1 MPKLRPILFNT
12 EMVKAILDG
21 HKTETRRVIKQVSP
35 DAKKLDTLWPT
46 PPYCIGDYLYV
57 RETYCPLDIDH
68 VINGEKYVYKAD
80 CTAESE
86 CVRKELGYKWRPS
99 IHMPKE
105 AARLF
110 LKVEN
115 VKIRHLRGM
124 QKRDFQNEGLASGA
138 ALVGDMEMC
147 EEEFKLLWNS
157 TVSDPRYKWENDP
170 WVWVI
175 QFKVVDRKEVKLWL
189 KENAE

>member
-1 MPKLRPILFNT
+1 MARLKPILFNT
-12 EMVKAILDG
+12 EMVRAILDG
-21 HKTETRRVIKQVSP
+21 YKTETRRVIKQVSP
-35 DAKKLDTLWPT
+35 DAKELDTLWPK

-57 RETYCPLDIDH
+57 RETYCQLDIDH
-68 VINGEKYVYKAD
+68 VINGEKYIYKAD

-86 CVRKELGYKWRPS
+86 CVR

-115 VKIRHLRGM
+115 VSIERLQDIDLESVH
-124 QKRDFQNEGLASGA
+124 NEGINHHLMYDDGS
-138 ALVGDMEMC
+138 EM
-147 EEEFKLLWNS
+147 EEFAELWDS
-157 TVSDPRYKWENDP
+157 TTSDPQCKWENDP

-175 QFKVVDRKEVKLWL
+175 QFKVVDRKEVESWL
-189 KENAE
+189 RENAE

>member
-1 MPKLRPILFNT
+1 MAKLKPILFNT

-35 DAKKLDTLWPT
+35 DAKELDTLWPT

-57 RETYCPLDIDH
+57 RETWLSGD
-68 VINGEKYVYKAD
+68 NGQTKTFLYKASTYED
-80 CTAESE
+80 I
-86 CVRKELGYKWRPS
+86 ELFGKPVKLKWKPS

-115 VKIRHLRGM
+115 VSIERLQDIDLESVH
-124 QKRDFQNEGLASGA
+124 NEGINHHLMYDDGS
-138 ALVGDMEMC
+138 EM
-147 EEEFKLLWNS
+147 EEFAELWDS
-157 TVSDPRYKWENDP
+157 TTSDPQYKWENDP

-175 QFKVVDRKEVKLWL
+175 QFKVVDRKEVESWL
-189 KENAE
+189 RENAE

>member
-1 MPKLRPILFNT
+1 MARLKPILFNT
-12 EMVKAILDG
+12 QMVKAILDG
-21 HKTETRRVIKQVSP
+21 YKTETRRVIKQVSP
-35 DAKKLDTLWPT
+35 DAKELDTLWPK

-68 VINGEKYVYKAD
+68 IINGEKYAYKAD

-115 VKIRHLRGM
+115 VSIERLQDIDLESVH
-124 QKRDFQNEGLASGA
+124 NEGINHHLMYDDGS
-138 ALVGDMEMC
+138 EM
-147 EEEFKLLWNS
+147 EEFAELWDS
-157 TVSDPRYKWENDP
+157 TTSDPQYKWENDP

-175 QFKVVDRKEVKLWL
+175 KFKVVDRKEVESWL

>member
-1 MPKLRPILFNT
+1 MARLKPILFNT
-12 EMVKAILDG
+12 EMVKAILNG
-21 HKTETRRVIKQVSP
+21 YKTETRRVIKQVSP
-35 DAKKLDTLWPT
+35 DAKELDTLWPT

-57 RETYCPLDIDH
+57 RETWLSGD
-68 VINGEKYVYKAD
+68 NGQTKTFLYKASTYED
-80 CTAESE
+80 I
-86 CVRKELGYKWRPS
+86 ELFGKPVKLKWKPS

-115 VKIRHLRGM
+115 VKIRHLGCMHR
-124 QKRDFQNEGLASGA
+124 RDYLNEGLASVMSPCSCVA
-138 ALVGDMEMC
+138 AFEKV
-147 EEEFKLLWNS
+147 FKNLWNS
-157 TVSDPRYKWENDP
+157 TVSDPQYKWENDP

-175 QFKVVDRKEVKLWL
+175 QFKVVDRKEVESWL